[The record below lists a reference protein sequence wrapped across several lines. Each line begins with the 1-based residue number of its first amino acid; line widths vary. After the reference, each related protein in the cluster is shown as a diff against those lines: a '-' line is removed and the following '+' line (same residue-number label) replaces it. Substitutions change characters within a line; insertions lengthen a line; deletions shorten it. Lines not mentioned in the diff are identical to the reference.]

1 MDETLDPEV
10 HRSRSGSL
18 DIDDAVVVEILF
30 HPDLRRVGERLV
42 LGVAGSEQA
51 ARELEFGRESPL
63 FRGAGWGD
71 ARPLADPC
79 ISRRQL
85 LVRWLPS
92 RQGFEVRQETESRRQ
107 VRFFSGEGAPIGDA
121 PGVIP
126 PGSIVAI
133 GDRVLL
139 LCTIRPTEVIGPDLG
154 MVGESRGMVALRS
167 QIRALAGTNDTA
179 LITGETGVGKELVA
193 KALHEASRRRKG
205 PFLVVNC
212 AAVPEALIESE
223 LFGHAK
229 GAFSGA
235 VTAKEGL
242 FRAASGGT
250 LFLDEIG
257 ELPLLMQAKLLRVLQ
272 EHKVRPV
279 GESQERPVDVRIVTA
294 TNRDLGAE
302 VAAGKFRA
310 DLYSRLEGPM
320 LAIPPLRD
328 RRDDI
333 PRLFVHF
340 LAARVAEEQRSG
352 QASSLAWL
360 LQDPGSQS
368 PPIPMEFVLRLL
380 GRDWA
385 RNVRELEKAVAAVA
399 ALNRGAKSFQAP
411 PLDQGP
417 ARAQDRISAPP
428 GEPISAAKPAITE
441 AVLVREL
448 EANDHVQGRV
458 ARALGISRTTLDK
471 WLRELGISRP
481 KDIPRDAI
489 EAALQ
494 ETGGDIEQMARIL
507 KVSVRG
513 LKLRMTE
520 LGLGPR

>member
-51 ARELEFGRESPL
+51 SREAELGRESPL

-71 ARPLADPC
+71 ARALADPC

-85 LVRWLPS
+85 AIRWLAS

-154 MVGESRGMVALRS
+154 MVGESRGMVALRA

-242 FRAASGGT
+242 FRAAQGGT

-257 ELPLLMQAKLLRVLQ
+257 ELPLGMQAKLLRVLQ

-279 GESQERPVDVRIVTA
+279 GESQERPVDVRIVAA
-294 TNRDLGAE
+294 TNRELAAE
-302 VAAGKFRA
+302 VETGKFRA

-320 LAIPPLRD
+320 LSIPPLRE

-340 LAARVAEEQRSG
+340 LAARVAEEQRGG

-360 LQDPGSQS
+360 LADPGSQP
-368 PPIPMEFVLRLL
+368 PPIPMDFMLRLL
-380 GRDWA
+380 GREWT
-385 RNVRELEKAVAAVA
+385 RNVRELEKTVAAVA
-399 ALNRGAKSFQAP
+399 ALNRGAKSFQTP
-411 PLDQGP
+411 PFEP
-417 ARAQDRISAPP
+417 ARSPDRISAPP

-441 AVLVREL
+441 ADLVREL

-489 EAALQ
+489 EAAFQ
-494 ETGGDIEQMARIL
+494 ETGGDVEQMSRLL
-507 KVSVRG
+507 KISVRG